1 MIYNVIK
8 YLGKRKILKTKT
20 KKLIALLIAAVIIM
34 LPVWFY
40 NNFTVKTVYETINS
54 SKIDGEIKIAVIS
67 DLHAYKFGKDN
78 KKIVNGVKALS
89 PDLIFFLGDM
99 YSRGQTD
106 KIGESVEFLE
116 ALAEITQVFIVTGD
130 HDYDD
135 IYKEELLKLENVKLL
150 DYVRDDITVNS
161 NELCIYGIDNV
172 YFSSTFDLSN
182 EFETPDEDKFNIL
195 LSHIPSIEHYGDF
208 GFDLIFCGDTHGGM
222 IRLPFL
228 DGLYFNGYLLPKITY
243 KGLVTDKGL
252 YEFEKTS
259 LFVTSG
265 LGNYP
270 LPLRF
275 NNRPEICLITIKGE

>member
-1 MIYNVIK
+1 M
-8 YLGKRKILKTKT
+8 KTKI
-20 KKLIALLIAAVIIM
+20 KRLIALLITAVIIM
-34 LPVWFY
+34 LPVWYY
-40 NNFTVKTVYETINS
+40 NNFTVKTVCETISS
-54 SKIDGEIKIAVIS
+54 SKVDGEIKIAVIS
-67 DLHAYKFGKDN
+67 DLHAYIFGKDN
-78 KKIVNGVKALS
+78 EKIVNGIEELS

-106 KIGESVEFLE
+106 KIGESVDFLE

-130 HDYDD
+130 HDYDEA
-135 IYKEELLKLENVKLL
+135 YKNELRKIKNVTLL
-150 DYVRDDITVNS
+150 DYVKEDITVNS
-161 NELCIYGIDNV
+161 NELYIYGIDNV
-172 YFSSTFDLSN
+172 NFSSTFDLSN
-182 EFETPDEDKFNIL
+182 EFEVPDEDKLNIL

-243 KGLVTDKGL
+243 KGILTDKGL

>member
-1 MIYNVIK
+1 MKNK
-8 YLGKRKILKTKT
+8 LKRI
-20 KKLIALLIAAVIIM
+20 IALLIVAALVV
-34 LPVWFY
+34 LPVWYY
-40 NNFTVKTVYETINS
+40 NNFTVKTVYETITS
-54 SKIDGEIKIAVIS
+54 SKIESEIKIAVIS

-78 KKIVNGVKALS
+78 KKIINRIKDLS
-89 PDLIFFLGDM
+89 PDLIFFVGDM
-99 YSRGQTD
+99 YSRGQTN
-106 KIGESVEFLE
+106 KIGESVEFLN
-116 ALAEITQVFIVTGD
+116 ALAEITQTYIVTGD
-130 HDYDD
+130 HDYDE
-135 IYKEELLKLENVKLL
+135 IYKEELKKLEKVKLL
-150 DYVRDDITVNS
+150 DYIKDDIQVNGNNLS
-161 NELCIYGIDNV
+161 IYGIDNV

-182 EFETPDEDKFNIL
+182 EFAVPDEDKFNIL

-228 DGLYFNGYLLPKITY
+228 DGLYFNGYILPKLTY
-243 KGLVTDKGL
+243 KGIITDKGL
-252 YEFEKTS
+252 YEFENTS